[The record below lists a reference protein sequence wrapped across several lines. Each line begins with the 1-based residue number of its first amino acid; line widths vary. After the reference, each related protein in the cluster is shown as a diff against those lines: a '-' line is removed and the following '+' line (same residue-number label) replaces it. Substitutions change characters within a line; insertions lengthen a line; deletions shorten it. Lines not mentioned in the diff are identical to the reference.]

1 MTPLYYNQGVIN
13 YLKYYLCLLWAEKL
27 TCSLNENVGYELV
40 ASQNRRFCLT
50 SVFQYLNWTRN
61 ETHHHVVFTASLSPV
76 PISG

>member
-27 TCSLNENVGYELV
+27 TCSLNEKVGYELV

-50 SVFQYLNWTRN
+50 SVFR
-61 ETHHHVVFTASLSPV
+61 
-76 PISG
+76 